1 MSDEEHDVAE
11 SKVEVEDEDGSEG
24 VKQEQV
30 EEEQGSEEGERVSE
44 GVGEGVSEE
53 VGEGVSEEVS
63 DGRLRIVEQGLN
75 FLLKDFGAENG
86 GEFHG
91 LIISYDEPFFKVSE

>member
-1 MSDEEHDVAE
+1 
-11 SKVEVEDEDGSEG
+11 
-24 VKQEQV
+24 
-30 EEEQGSEEGERVSE
+30 
-44 GVGEGVSEE
+44 
-53 VGEGVSEEVS
+53 VSEEVS

>member
-1 MSDEEHDVAE
+1 V
-11 SKVEVEDEDGSEG
+11 GEG
-24 VKQEQV
+24 VD
-30 EEEQGSEEGERVSE
+30 
-44 GVGEGVSEE
+44 EGVSEE